1 MACVLS
7 MGSRVRGSDGN
18 CEGNCEGNCDGNG
31 NGDGDGDGKGGG
43 GSLIHW
49 IGGKLSASRGG
60 RTLANCQTPSSARC
74 SATVAAAARERAGR
88 KAGSGL
94 IGIAVNLGPVP
105 PACMI

>member
-18 CEGNCEGNCDGNG
+18 GNG
-31 NGDGDGDGKGGG
+31 NGN

-49 IGGKLSASRGG
+49 IGGMLSAASRGG